1 MYEMSIQQQRTM
13 QVGNTATV
21 AQLDSLLTLI
31 TLYHN
36 CSAEN
41 CKQTVELA
49 CRNVNM
55 VLP

>member
-31 TLYHN
+31 TLYH